1 MDADEAG
8 VVTARKARGAAT
20 QRIVAEWFRDRGW
33 PYAIDAGAGR
43 QGRDILNMV
52 GLAPEVKAR
61 REYSPTAWLRQAE
74 ANAAG
79 DLPFVVHRPDGM
91 GPATVHDWPVT
102 IRLADFTDL
111 LREAGYGDA
120 L

>member
-1 MDADEAG
+1 M
-8 VVTARKARGAAT
+8 TARKARGAAT
-20 QRIVAEWFRDRGW
+20 QRIVADWFARNGW
-33 PYAIDAGAGR
+33 PFATDAGAGR

-61 REYSPTAWLRQAE
+61 RDYSPTAWLKQAE

-91 GPATVHDWPVT
+91 GPAVVDEWPVT
-102 IRLADFTDL
+102 IRLADFTNL
-111 LREAGYGDA
+111 LRAAGYGDA
-120 L
+120 PTGSQEDPA